1 MLRRWSPS
9 SGETMIEARK
19 LEDDGGFSMVELLML
34 VGMAVVMM
42 AVSIPMLSSS
52 MRSMQLMADAR
63 SIATSLTLAKMSAT
77 AQMTHCRLSFDLDGS
92 EWRLEK
98 LNKSTGEFELQQADN
113 ELSSGMV
120 NSGIVFKSSSSS
132 APSGFPTDSST
143 AITFNS
149 RGIPI
154 DGAGIPAPN
163 NVVYLSMHDT
173 DFAVTVSLGGKVQ
186 LWKHENDQW
195 AAK

>member
-1 MLRRWSPS
+1 
-9 SGETMIEARK
+9 MIEARK
-19 LEDDGGFSMVELLML
+19 MEDDKGFSMVELLIFL
-34 VGMAVVMM
+34 GMAVVMM
-42 AVSIPMLSSS
+42 AVAIPMLSSS

-63 SIATSLTLAKMSAT
+63 SIATSLTLAKMSST
-77 AQMTHCRLSFDLDGS
+77 AQMTHCRLSFDLGGG

-113 ELSSGMV
+113 ELSSGV
-120 NSGIVFKSSSSS
+120 ANSGIVFKSSSSS
-132 APSGFPTDSST
+132 APSGFPTDSSA

-154 DGAGIPAPN
+154 DGAGIPTTN
-163 NVVYLSMHDT
+163 SVVYLSMRDT

-186 LWKHENDQW
+186 LWKYENDQW
-195 AAK
+195 VAQ